1 MRELC
6 TLNAPVTS
14 DLDIYRSAKLLI
26 DRHGEHTLIQAAMR
40 ADAMLGNGDMDGKR
54 VWVRIMKAIE
64 ELQRQEDG
72 YSLQHGD
79 NGHGADSV
87 NGGSASVE
95 FRGQSPEIE
104 AAAETGASVL

>member
-26 DRHGEHTLIQAAMR
+26 DRHGEHTPIQAAMR

-64 ELQRQEDG
+64 ELQRQEPAPG
-72 YSLQHGD
+72 ER
-79 NGHGADSV
+79 AW
-87 NGGSASVE
+87 GGCTAQERRLSPRLSPQTAQAL
-95 FRGQSPEIE
+95 GQLPR
-104 AAAETGASVL
+104 